1 MPVCR
6 INTASPRTTFPPPL
20 PDLSTILQQAVL
32 ISQAMNRA
40 SVIIVA
46 SLACLL
52 CTPRAG
58 NSSGITP
65 FHTSNRSPVVQIFGL
80 PAIGNARILANG
92 ERELALVFD
101 LANAYAD
108 DSAGNERIVLDG
120 ETYRLNLAGRA
131 GVGNRLE
138 IGFELPW
145 LFQNG
150 GFLDGFI
157 ENYHDTLGLSQ
168 GGRDQAPKGRLLF
181 QYQRSGANRVYV
193 DRSNSGMG
201 DVRLNGGVRLYDDRE
216 HLRAL
221 ALRASLKLPTG
232 DSGDLHGSGS
242 TDLALWLSACQG
254 WKTGSGLWEL
264 FGGAGIL
271 GMTDGDVLP
280 EQQNNFVAFGS
291 VGAGWRPLQWL
302 TLKVQFDGHTAF
314 FRDSDLVELGS
325 NAVQAV
331 MGGTLHFSERTA
343 LDIGVA
349 EDLIVRTSPDVVFHF
364 ALRHRF

>member
-1 MPVCR
+1 MKRAAR
-6 INTASPRTTFPPPL
+6 IL
-20 PDLSTILQQAVL
+20 
-32 ISQAMNRA
+32 
-40 SVIIVA
+40 VA
-46 SLACLL
+46 SLVFLL
-52 CTPRAG
+52 CAPRAG
-58 NSSGITP
+58 SPSDITP
-65 FHTSNRSPVVQIFGL
+65 FQTSNRSPFVQIFGL
-80 PAIGNARILANG
+80 PAVGDSRVLAAG
-92 ERELALVFD
+92 EKELTLVFD
-101 LANAYAD
+101 LANHYAD
-108 DSAGNERIVLDG
+108 DSAANERIVLDG
-120 ETYRLNLAGRA
+120 ETYRLSLGGRL
-131 GVGNRLE
+131 GIGNRLE

-157 ENYHDTLGLSQ
+157 ENYHDTLGLPQ

-193 DRSNSGMG
+193 DRSNSGIG

-216 HLRAL
+216 TLSAL

-242 TDLALWLSACQG
+242 TDLALWLTASRG

-264 FGGAGIL
+264 YGGAGIL

-280 EQQNNFVAFGS
+280 DQQKNLAAFGS
-291 VGAGWRPLQWL
+291 AGVGWHPLVWL
-302 TLKVQFDGHTAF
+302 TLKVQLDGHTAF
-314 FRDSDLVELGS
+314 YRDSDLVELDS
-325 NAVQAV
+325 ASVQAV
-331 MGGTLHFSERTA
+331 MGGTLHFSESTA

-349 EDLIVRTSPDVVFHF
+349 EDLVVRTAPDVVFHV